1 MKESESER
9 QARLVRQ
16 GRMWP
21 WMVGALLLLM
31 VLMAGV
37 LVWVSL
43 GDPSHVVEADYYDKA
58 IHWDETRAQ
67 QEANA
72 RLGWRVDLRFLDVP
86 GELAVPDSGGRLP
99 NTLVVASLTDSLGL
113 PLDSLTV
120 TLSAFFSARAGRVL
134 QAELAPMDGG
144 HGTAWRLGPP
154 GLWEFRLVATRG
166 EDRFTWSGSRELGAV
181 K

>member
-1 MKESESER
+1 MRENESER

-31 VLMAGV
+31 VGMAGV

-58 IHWDETRAQ
+58 VRWDETRAQ

-72 RLGWRVDLRFLDVP
+72 RLGWRVELRFLDVP
-86 GELAVPDSGGRLP
+86 AELAVPDSGGHAP
-99 NTLVVASLTDSLGL
+99 NTLVVAALTDSLGV
-113 PLDSLTV
+113 PLDSLSV
-120 TLSAFFSARAGRVL
+120 SLSAFFSARAGRVL
-134 QAELAPMDGG
+134 QAELRPMEGG
-144 HGTAWRLGPP
+144 HGAAFRLGPP
-154 GLWEFRLVATRG
+154 GLWEFRLDATRG
-166 EDRFTWSGSRELGAV
+166 AERFTWSGSRELGAV
-181 K
+181 Q